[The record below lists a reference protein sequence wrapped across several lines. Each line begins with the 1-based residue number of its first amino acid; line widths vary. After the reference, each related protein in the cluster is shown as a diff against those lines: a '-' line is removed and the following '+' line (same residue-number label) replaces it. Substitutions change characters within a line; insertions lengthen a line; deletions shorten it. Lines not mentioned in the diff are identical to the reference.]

1 MCCVRAS
8 VLVWYVETGAR
19 IAEVPQRQ
27 ENPKFWR
34 KKGSRAQGE
43 DAPG

>member
-1 MCCVRAS
+1 

-19 IAEVPQRQ
+19 IAAVPQRQ
-27 ENPKFWR
+27 ENPNFWR

-43 DAPG
+43 DTPG